1 MSRPTYVY
9 IVVSG
14 EFIKVGIAAD
24 PAKRVKGI
32 RTGSPEGA
40 VLYNSKL
47 FPSLNAARYA
57 EKRMHRQLW
66 KVRQSGEWFRYSP
79 KGAMVMLGKIKAPA
93 NEVLEAKGGYGWRDP
108 TDEDV
113 EQSIRAVFETGLKF
127 F

>member
-9 IVVSG
+9 IIVSG
-14 EFIKVGIAAD
+14 EFIKVGIAVD
-24 PAKRVKGI
+24 PAKRVKGV

-40 VLYNSKL
+40 TLYNTKL
-47 FPSLNAARYA
+47 FPSLKAARYA

-79 KGAMVMLGKIKAPA
+79 RGAMVMLGKIKAPP
-93 NEVLEAKGGYGWRDP
+93 NEILEANGGYGWREP

-113 EQSIRAVFETGLKF
+113 DRSIRSVFESGLRF
-127 F
+127 